1 MTSLPFVRNT
11 LLRTLLNSIAKGA
24 SQPVSEGTSPSCG
37 HWPLNNVSRS
47 SRLSFLGDSLD
58 GGGMVL
64 KTARCCLALISI
76 GLPCL
81 FPNTASAQSLAL
93 VYELNLSN
101 QARASPSVTS
111 DPYSLGQTL
120 APHVVASESRIIY
133 CRAFVGTARMP
144 ARNTRGHKRSM
155 WAAND
160 QSLAMDRI
168 PANNF
173 NLEPRSFLSSSDV
186 TLWLGP
192 RYRLRSSPDTFES
205 QRFMDTR
212 YETWAQSNASN
223 SVGLQLLFPFH

>member
-1 MTSLPFVRNT
+1 
-11 LLRTLLNSIAKGA
+11 
-24 SQPVSEGTSPSCG
+24 
-37 HWPLNNVSRS
+37 
-47 SRLSFLGDSLD
+47 
-58 GGGMVL
+58 MVL

-76 GLPCL
+76 ALPCL

-101 QARASPSVTS
+101 QARTSPSVTS

-120 APHVVASESRIIY
+120 APPRCRIGIADHILSGIRWNRTYASAEYSR
-133 CRAFVGTARMP
+133 RQALDV
-144 ARNTRGHKRSM
+144 
-155 WAAND
+155 AAND
-160 QSLAMDRI
+160 QSLAMDRM

-192 RYRLRSSPDTFES
+192 RYRLRSSPDTSES

-223 SVGLQLLFPFH
+223 SVGLELLFPFH